1 MSVVQVLL
9 KDPRVDV
16 TLEDNNGCTPLWWAS
31 SYGCL
36 EVIAWLI
43 ASGRDLGD
51 VQNKKGNDWEDGK
64 GYTAL
69 EIAK

>member
-1 MSVVQVLL
+1 MTTMAALH
-9 KDPRVDV
+9 
-16 TLEDNNGCTPLWWAS
+16 WWAS